1 MLINCKRK
9 NCELQRENGE
19 FPQIEKQ
26 AKEQDDEIHW
36 GDENRVKNQSV
47 EYVIIY

>member
-9 NCELQRENGE
+9 NCELQRESGE

-26 AKEQDDEIHW
+26 AKEQDAEIQW
-36 GDENRVKNQSV
+36 GDETRVKNQCV
-47 EYVIIY
+47 AYVFIF